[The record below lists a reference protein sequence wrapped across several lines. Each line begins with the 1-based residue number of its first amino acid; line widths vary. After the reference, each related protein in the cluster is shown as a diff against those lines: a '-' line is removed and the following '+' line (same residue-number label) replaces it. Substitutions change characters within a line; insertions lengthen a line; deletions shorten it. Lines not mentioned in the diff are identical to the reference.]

1 MATAAHPPA
10 QSIPHRRS
18 ISMPAAALALMAIAA
33 LLPFALVR
41 LPSMTDLA
49 GHIGRYHVMMDAGSS
64 PWLRLYYAFEWR
76 LVGNLGGDLVVRAL
90 APWLGVERA
99 AWLMAASLAPLTLAG
114 IAAVS
119 RAAHGRVVPGAVL
132 AGLFVLSNPLMFGF
146 VNYVLGFAVALFAFA
161 AWIALRERSLPLHL
175 LVLAPLVFLTWL
187 AHAMAWGTLALM
199 VGGFELARLWERR
212 DRAALADALL
222 RCLVFA
228 PPVLLTILWRSGS
241 EGVLFAYGT
250 AVWKRKIMNW
260 IVVLRGEA
268 KIIDIAT
275 PVLVALAVGATLWK
289 RVQAIDARIATGG
302 ALLALATF
310 VMPMTLM
317 GSWGADER
325 LVPAAVIVLLLSLR
339 WTGSTRAA
347 QALVLAALV
356 LFGVRTA
363 MIARDW
369 HAADAKYQAALGA
382 LDRVPVGARIHA
394 LAFATCRPA
403 WRSNAW
409 FHLPSLAIVRRD
421 ALVNTQWYLPG
432 AAMLRVVYP
441 VDLAF
446 RNDPSQ
452 QVRTTDCDG
461 RVSLAPLHARLA
473 RLDVSRWDYVWVL
486 NTGGAQQLWPGHAP
500 VFATPDSAL
509 FRIDHTR

>member
-1 MATAAHPPA
+1 MATVAQPVSPRRRRAAAP
-10 QSIPHRRS
+10 SL
-18 ISMPAAALALMAIAA
+18 PAAALALMALAA
-33 LLPFALVR
+33 FLPFALVS

-49 GHIGRYHVMMDAGSS
+49 GHIGRYHVMMDGGHS
-64 PWLRLYYAFEWR
+64 PGLARYYAFEWR

-99 AWLMAASLAPLTLAG
+99 AWVMAASLAPLTLAG

-119 RAAHGRVVPGAVL
+119 RAAHERVTPGAAL

-161 AWIALRERSLPLHL
+161 AWIALRERGPLSHL
-175 LVLAPLVFLTWL
+175 AALTPLVFATWL
-187 AHAMAWGTLALM
+187 AHAMAWGALGLM
-199 VGGFELARLWERR
+199 VGGFELVRLWERR
-212 DRAALADALL
+212 DRAALIDGGVRLL
-222 RCLVFA
+222 AFV
-228 PPVLLTILWRSGS
+228 PPVLLTVLWRSGS

-268 KIIDIAT
+268 KAIDILT
-275 PVLVALAVGATLWK
+275 PALAGVAVLATLWTRAQ
-289 RVQAIDARIATGG
+289 RVDPRIFAGG

-325 LVPAAVIVLLLSLR
+325 LVPAAVILLCLSLR
-339 WTGSTRAA
+339 WTGSAGGAA
-347 QALVLAALV
+347 RVVLLALA

-363 MIARDW
+363 LIARDW
-369 HAADAKYQAALGA
+369 RAADGKYQAALGA
-382 LDRVPVGARIHA
+382 LDRVPRGARIHA

-403 WRSNAW
+403 WRSQAW
-409 FHLPSLAIVRRD
+409 FHLPSLAIARRE

-432 AAMLRVVYP
+432 AAMLRVKYP
-441 VDLAF
+441 VDPAWGY
-446 RNDPSQ
+446 DPSQ
-452 QVRTTDCDG
+452 QVRTTDCAG

-473 RLDVSRWDYVWVL
+473 RLDETRWDYVWVL
-486 NTGGAQQLWPGHAP
+486 GTGGARDLWPGHAP
-500 VFATPDSAL
+500 IYATPDSAL
-509 FRIDHTR
+509 FMLR